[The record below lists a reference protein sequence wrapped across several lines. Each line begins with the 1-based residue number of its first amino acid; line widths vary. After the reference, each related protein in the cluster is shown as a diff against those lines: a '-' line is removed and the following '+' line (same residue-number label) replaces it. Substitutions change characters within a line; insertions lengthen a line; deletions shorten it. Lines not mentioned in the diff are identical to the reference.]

1 MSLLAGFFTQAETRP
16 RAPCLR
22 EGGRCLDYRQ
32 TARRVG
38 GMARAIRTLRLPPD
52 RPIAV
57 ALPKGIDAT
66 CAVLGILASGHS
78 YLPLDMKAP
87 PARRGWILED
97 AQAGAVIGRGDAT
110 IDLPWLDM
118 EQIEP
123 ADFPGVDLIPDALAA
138 ILYTSGSTG
147 SPKGVALS
155 HRAIRAF
162 SDWAK
167 RLVEL
172 HPEDRIAAIAPLH
185 FDLSTFD
192 LFSVLAAGACLE
204 FVPEG
209 LTAAPS
215 RLTGWLADRR
225 ITGLYT
231 VPSLLAFWALKGNL
245 AATPL
250 PALRFLLFAGEV
262 FPTPSLRRLAELLP
276 QVDCHN
282 LYGPTETNVCCHWWV
297 DRARLADDR
306 PIPIGRPACG
316 DELHIDPA
324 SGELH
329 VRGPTLLSGYWRRG
343 RLQPALTAH
352 GWYATGDRVKL
363 NEHGEYVFLGRLDRM
378 LKVAGHRVEPAEVE
392 AVLLGLPGVAECA
405 VVGVDDP
412 EGTRPAAALVLTPA
426 ASIPAVRQALKE
438 RLPPYMLPGR
448 FLPLPAL
455 PRLSNGKPDLEA
467 IKQIFVHR
475 S

>member
-1 MSLLAGFFTQAETRP
+1 MSLLEGFFTQAETRP

-22 EGGRCLDYRQ
+22 EGGRCLDYRE

-38 GMARAIRTLRLPPD
+38 GVARAIEALRLPPD

-78 YLPLDMKAP
+78 YLPLDMQAP

-97 AQAGAVIGRGDAT
+97 AQAAAVIGRGERT
-110 IDLPWLDM
+110 VDLPWLDT
-118 EQIEP
+118 ERIEP
-123 ADFPGVDLIPDALAA
+123 ADSPGVDLVPDALAA

-147 SPKGVALS
+147 TPKGVALS

-162 SDWAK
+162 SDWAG

-172 HPEDRIAAIAPLH
+172 SSEDRIAAIAPLH

-215 RLTGWLADRR
+215 RLTEWLADRR

-231 VPSLLAFWALKGNL
+231 VPSLLAFWALKGNP

-250 PALRFLLFAGEV
+250 PALRFLLFAGET
-262 FPTPSLRRLAELLP
+262 FPTPRLRCLVDVLP
-276 QVDCHN
+276 EVACHN
-282 LYGPTETNVCCHWWV
+282 LYGPTETNVCCHWRV
-297 DRARLADDR
+297 DRTRLTDDR
-306 PIPIGRPACG
+306 PIPIGQPACG
-316 DELHIDPA
+316 DELHIAPA

-343 RLQPALTAH
+343 RLQPALTRD
-352 GWYATGDRVKL
+352 GWYPTGDRVEL
-363 NEHGEYVFLGRLDRM
+363 NERGEYVFLERLDRM
-378 LKVAGHRVEPAEVE
+378 LKVAGHRIEPAEVE
-392 AVLLGLPGVAECA
+392 AVLRGLPGVAECA
-405 VVGVDDP
+405 VVGVDELD
-412 EGTRPAAALVLTPA
+412 GTRPAAALVLAPD
-426 ASIPAVRQALKE
+426 ASVTAVRRALKE
-438 RLPPYMLPGR
+438 RLPSYMLPGR

-455 PRLSNGKPDLEA
+455 PRLSNGKLDLQA
-467 IKQIFVHR
+467 IKQIFAHR